1 MIKYS
6 GAKAVPLKLS
16 EKDNFEINTEQL
28 KEFKKAGKV
37 TLRKFLDNI
46 ETTDSFL
53 NGRCNNDTILL
64 KVQ

>member
-28 KEFKKAGKV
+28 KELISDKTSLIIINNPNNPTGSFMNKKK
-37 TLRKFLDNI
+37 NY
-46 ETTDSFL
+46 
-53 NGRCNNDTILL
+53 
-64 KVQ
+64 